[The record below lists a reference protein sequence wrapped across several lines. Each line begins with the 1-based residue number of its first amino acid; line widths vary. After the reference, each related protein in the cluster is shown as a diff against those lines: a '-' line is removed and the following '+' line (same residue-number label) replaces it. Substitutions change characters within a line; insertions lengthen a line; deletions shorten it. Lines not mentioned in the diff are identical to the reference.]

1 MRSCRKM
8 RLEKSKIGS
17 QPLQQI
23 DRLQQRNMHQQQMV
37 KDPDHSKED
46 QMINKNEVKTVTDK
60 MNDFLE
66 PLRTNLKFEYHEE
79 LNEYYVTVINPL
91 TNETIKEIPPKKM
104 LDMYAAMV
112 GFMGILIDEKI

>member
-1 MRSCRKM
+1 MM
-8 RLEKSKIGS
+8 RLEKLGIGS
-17 QPLQQI
+17 QPLQQTEGLQRGSI
-23 DRLQQRNMHQQQMV
+23 QQRKMV
-37 KDPDHSKED
+37 KDHDHNEKD
-46 QMINKNEVKTVTDK
+46 NVINRGEVKTVVSQ
-60 MNDFLE
+60 MNGFLE

-79 LNEYYVTVINPL
+79 LNEYYVTVVNPI